1 MAIRKRVFTLE
12 TLILADK
19 RKVASL
25 IDLVCAVELMDF
37 MSGESNC
44 LHQLPRAMEQ
54 IVPVLR
60 EQFPWLADV
69 PDLDHVQ
76 NQRQLSQFM
85 NEQIERFGA
94 SFEVVAMKPGTYD
107 NWDPMHAEQEMAEL
121 DAKQQA
127 EADKAEQKHGGM
139 VDIDD
144 ELNKFF
150 GKGAVDMSDMFG
162 DYGPGPSGPDGR
174 PHF

>member
-25 IDLVCAVELMDF
+25 VDLVCAVELMDF
-37 MSGESNC
+37 MSGEDNC
-44 LHQLPRAMEQ
+44 VHQLPRAMEQ

-69 PDLDHVQ
+69 PDLDHIESM
-76 NQRQLSQFM
+76 RQLNGFM

-94 SFEVVAMKPGTYD
+94 SFEVVAMKAGTYD
-107 NWDPMHAEQEMAEL
+107 SWDPLHAEQEMAEL

-127 EADKAEQKHGGM
+127 EADKASQTHGGM
-139 VDIDD
+139 VNID
-144 ELNKFF
+144 EEINKFF
-150 GKGAVDMSDMFG
+150 GNGPKDMSGLFG
-162 DYGPGPSGPDGR
+162 DYGPQAG

>member
-12 TLILADK
+12 TLILASK

-25 IDLVCAVELMDF
+25 VDLVCAVDLMDF
-37 MSGESNC
+37 MSGEDNC

-54 IVPVLR
+54 IVPVLHK
-60 EQFPWLADV
+60 QFPWLADV
-69 PDLDHVQ
+69 PDLDHIA
-76 NQRQLSQFM
+76 NQRQLFAFM

-94 SFEVVAMKPGTYD
+94 SFEVTAMDPGTYD
-107 NWDPMHAEQEMAEL
+107 NWDPLHAEQEMAEL

-127 EADKAEQKHGGM
+127 EANKASQQHGGM

-144 ELNKFF
+144 EINKFF
-150 GKGAVDMSDMFG
+150 GNGPKDMSGLFG
-162 DYGPGPSGPDGR
+162 DYGPDAG